1 MECWGELAALL
12 EDAGID
18 PFGDGPEG
26 ARRRARTVARAR
38 CLRVLFRGWRAG
50 RGRPVDRG
58 ALADSGAVSDRFL
71 DEVSA
76 LAEGAGGDAEAL
88 LAGLERGEVKGFR
101 KDKLDQLAAF
111 LREEGY
117 LDDRP
122 ALTAIE
128 LRQAAV
134 VELADEDDLTPEAI
148 DELLARLPF

>member
-1 MECWGELAALL
+1 
-12 EDAGID
+12 
-18 PFGDGPEG
+18 
-26 ARRRARTVARAR
+26 
-38 CLRVLFRGWRAG
+38 
-50 RGRPVDRG
+50 VDRG

-122 ALTAIE
+122 VLTAIE